1 MPEER
6 SSPRKADWQA
16 WLVRPR
22 GHRFAL
28 APQPPDLPGLW
39 DLTRATDVVPHWTAI
54 FRANARFLLE
64 IVAAEG
70 DRDALPRA
78 ERAVE
83 IFEGLLRD
91 LDAGAAARSVRT
103 VHAVTLV
110 REHLLRGHDLPD
122 AFRGIKAREA
132 GRVLLEAP
140 AALERAWELGGWDD
154 SREALVEVLSDLLA
168 GNLFDLG
175 SRWTQ
180 EAFRAGDLDI
190 AGARR
195 AYRERVSQCLSGWD
209 PAVLERLQ
217 PRPRPL
223 DAPAEGRVLLFAD
236 NAGADFLLGILP
248 AAVFWARRWEVVVV
262 VNSLPASSDIAIQE
276 ARAHWSLLGAL
287 PGGPLARVQAAGR
300 LSLIESGTG
309 SPGIDLRFVGAAL
322 NGATP
327 NVHWILLEGQGRA
340 IETNWATSFVC
351 PVLRAA
357 VVKDPCVA
365 EKIHVRAGEPQLRWD
380 EAHGAAPGDLDKET
394 R

>member
-1 MPEER
+1 MPEE
-6 SSPRKADWQA
+6 SGSPRKADWQA

-28 APQPPDLPGLW
+28 TPDPPELPGLW
-39 DLTRATDVVPHWTAI
+39 DLARDTGVVPHWTAI

-64 IVAAEG
+64 IVAADG
-70 DRDALPRA
+70 DRGAWARA

-91 LDAGAAARSVRT
+91 LDAGVATPSVRT
-103 VHAVTLV
+103 VHAATLV

-122 AFRGIKAREA
+122 AYRGIKAREA

-154 SREALVEVLSDLLA
+154 SREALIEVLSDLLA

-180 EAFRAGDLDI
+180 EAFRAGELDI

-195 AYRERVSQCLSGWD
+195 AYRGRVAECLSQWD

-223 DAPAEGRVLLFAD
+223 EAPAEGRVLLFAD
-236 NAGADFLLGILP
+236 NAGVDFLLGILP

-287 PGGPLARVQAAGR
+287 PGSPLARAQAAGR

-322 NGATP
+322 NGVSPGARW
-327 NVHWILLEGQGRA
+327 VMLEGQGRA
-340 IETNWATSFVC
+340 IETNWATRFVC

-365 EKIHVRAGEPQLRWD
+365 ERIGVRVGEPELRWD
-380 EAHGAAPGDLDKET
+380 EPRGAAPESAE
-394 R
+394 REMR

>member
-1 MPEER
+1 MPEGKEL
-6 SSPRKADWQA
+6 PRKAAWQA

-22 GHRFAL
+22 GQRFAL
-28 APQPPDLPGLW
+28 TPHPPELPGLW
-39 DLTRATDVVPHWTAI
+39 DLARDTKVIPHWTAI

-64 IVAAEG
+64 IAAADG
-70 DRDALPRA
+70 DREARPRA
-78 ERAVE
+78 ESALE

-91 LDAGAAARSVRT
+91 LEAGEAARTVRT

-122 AFRGIKAREA
+122 AYRGTKAREA

-154 SREALVEVLSDLLA
+154 SREALIEVLSDLLA

-180 EAFRAGDLDI
+180 DAFRAGELDI

-195 AYRERVSQCLSGWD
+195 AYRGPVTECLSHWD
-209 PAVLERLQ
+209 PATLELLR

-223 DAPAEGRVLLFAD
+223 DAPAEGRVLLLAD
-236 NAGADFLLGILP
+236 NAGADFLLGVLP

-276 ARAHWSLLGAL
+276 ARAHWSLLAAL
-287 PGGPLARVQAAGR
+287 PGGPLARLQAAGR

-309 SPGIDLRFVGAAL
+309 SPGIDLRYVGGAL
-322 NGATP
+322 NAAASG
-327 NVHWILLEGQGRA
+327 VRWVLLEGQGRA
-340 IETNWATSFVC
+340 IETNWDTPFLC

-365 EKIHVRAGEPQLRWD
+365 EKIEERAGAPLLRWD
-380 EAHGAAPGDLDKET
+380 APAGAERKRG
-394 R
+394 

>member
-1 MPEER
+1 MSEGKDV
-6 SSPRKADWQA
+6 PRQAAWRA
-16 WLVRPR
+16 WLARPR
-22 GHRFAL
+22 GQRFAL
-28 APQPPDLPGLW
+28 TPRPPELPGLW
-39 DLTRATDVVPHWTAI
+39 DLARDADVIPHWTAI

-64 IVAAEG
+64 IVAADG

-78 ERAVE
+78 EAALE

-91 LDAGAAARSVRT
+91 LDAGEAARSVRT

-122 AFRGIKAREA
+122 AYRATKAREA
-132 GRVLLEAP
+132 GRVLVEAP
-140 AALERAWELGGWDD
+140 AAIERAWELGGWEG
-154 SREALVEVLSDLLA
+154 SREALIEVLSDLLA

-180 EAFRAGDLDI
+180 EAFRAGELDI

-195 AYRERVSQCLSGWD
+195 GYRAWVAECLSHWD
-209 PAVLERLQ
+209 PAVLARLQ
-217 PRPRPL
+217 PRPRSL
-223 DAPAEGRVLLFAD
+223 EMPAEGRVLLFAD

-262 VNSLPASSDIAIQE
+262 VNSLPASNDIAIQE

-287 PGGPLARVQAAGR
+287 PGSPLARVEAAGR
-300 LSLIESGTG
+300 LSLVESGTG
-309 SPGIDLRFVGAAL
+309 SPGIDLRYVGPKL
-322 NGATP
+322 NGVAP
-327 NVHWILLEGQGRA
+327 GAGWVMLEGQGRA
-340 IETNWATSFVC
+340 IETNWETSFLC

-365 EKIHVRAGEPQLRWD
+365 ETIGARPGEPQLRWD
-380 EAHGAAPGDLDKET
+380 EPSSAAPDRAEKEQ